1 MKKTT
6 IVILALILTGVLSGA
21 VYAENTGV
29 DRDDWCFVT
38 AQAETIVASGEP
50 VKTTEAVAAG
60 ETKPTQAIEVSVSE
74 DEEWNL
80 HETIHDY

>member
-6 IVILALILTGVLSGA
+6 IVILALILTGFFSGS

-29 DRDDWCFVT
+29 DRDDWCFVI
-38 AQAETIVASGEP
+38 AQAETTVASGEL

-60 ETKPTQAIEVSVSE
+60 ETKPTQAIEVSASE
-74 DEEWNL
+74 AEEWNW
-80 HETIHDY
+80 HETMHDY